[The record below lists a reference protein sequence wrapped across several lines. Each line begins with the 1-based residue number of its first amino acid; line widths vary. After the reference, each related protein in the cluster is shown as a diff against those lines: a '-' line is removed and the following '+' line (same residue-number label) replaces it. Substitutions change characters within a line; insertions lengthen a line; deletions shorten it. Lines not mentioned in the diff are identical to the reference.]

1 MNCRIKV
8 SIVKPRRWIWLTQH
22 GLFGLVSVF
31 VFYILGYLLG
41 LGIINQLI
49 IMTSAFGLGIWFSIT
64 EEIYKRQET
73 DFYMMID
80 FFQQVLALFKHHP
93 KIYFSFTESQDLIK
107 GKLKESVLAWI
118 NDLEQGKDLNHSA
131 LFFLKSYP
139 HFVIGNLIHL
149 MVAVELFGTHDYGLS
164 LDIIQDDIEEWA
176 EDTLLFKQMEKQ
188 QRNRIILLSI
198 FALFIAYF
206 SQSMLKKTG
215 LQAQM
220 NLTDMALLI
229 FMLMIQITIAVVQNL
244 LSKRWIEER
253 EEIWKI

>member
-1 MNCRIKV
+1 MNPKH
-8 SIVKPRRWIWLTQH
+8 WIWLSRH
-22 GLFGLVSVF
+22 GLYGLMSVF
-31 VFYILGYLLG
+31 VFYVLGHLLG
-41 LGIINQLI
+41 LSLMNLMITMI
-49 IMTSAFGLGIWFSIT
+49 SAFGLGIWFSIT
-64 EEIYKRQET
+64 EITYKRQET

-107 GKLKESVLAWI
+107 GHLKDSVKTWI

-131 LFFLKSYP
+131 MTFLKSYP
-139 HFVIGNLIHL
+139 HFVTGNLVHL

-188 QRNRIILLSI
+188 QRNRIILLSL
-198 FALFIAYF
+198 FALMIAYF

-220 NLTDMALLI
+220 SLTDTALLVFI
-229 FMLMIQITIAVVQNL
+229 LMIQITIAVVQNL
-244 LSKRWIEER
+244 LSQRWIEDR
-253 EEIWKI
+253 EEIWKT

>member
-1 MNCRIKV
+1 MNPKL
-8 SIVKPRRWIWLTQH
+8 WIWLSRH
-22 GLFGLVSVF
+22 GLYGLLSVL
-31 VFYILGYLLG
+31 VFYILGHLLG
-41 LGIINQLI
+41 LGLMNLVI
-49 IMTSAFGLGIWFSIT
+49 IMISAFGLGIWFSIT
-64 EEIYKRQET
+64 EITYKRQET

-107 GKLKESVLAWI
+107 GQLKDSVMTWVD
-118 NDLEQGKDLNHSA
+118 DLEQGKDLNHSA
-131 LFFLKSYP
+131 MTFLKSYP

-149 MVAVELFGTHDYGLS
+149 MVAVELFGTFDYGLS

-188 QRNRIILLSI
+188 QRNRIILLSL
-198 FALFIAYF
+198 FALMIAYF

-220 NLTDMALLI
+220 SLTDTALLI
-229 FMLMIQITIAVVQNL
+229 FLLMIQITVAVVQNL
-244 LSKRWIEER
+244 LSKRWIEDR
-253 EEIWKI
+253 EEIWKT